1 MNNLASTNGIAA
13 NRLKIR
19 NRDFASY
26 SGLLVVIF
34 AVGVLLTFTSPNRSF
49 MTHNN
54 LLNVLRQISVYG
66 VLAVGMSFV
75 IISGGIDL
83 SVGSIAGLAGA
94 VASTLM
100 VGAGLPLGQAMA
112 TGLLI
117 GTVLGI
123 ANGAVIA
130 FMGIPPFIM
139 TLATMTTIRG
149 IAYLVCNGKP
159 IGGLPDELLY
169 IGIGTF
175 LGIPV
180 PILFMTAMFLL
191 GGLLLRKT
199 VIGRSIYAVGGN
211 KQAAH
216 LAGVKVRFSLV
227 SAYAISGFMSSLGG
241 IILAARNTS
250 AQPTAGSSFEV
261 EAIAACA
268 MGGVS
273 MNGGSGSI
281 VGVFLGAFLMGIIN
295 NGMNLMGINSYWQ
308 LVVKGL
314 IIMLAVIYSIYN
326 ASRKAR
332 S

>member
-1 MNNLASTNGIAA
+1 
-13 NRLKIR
+13 
-19 NRDFASY
+19 
-26 SGLLVVIF
+26 
-34 AVGVLLTFTSPNRSF
+34 

-123 ANGAVIA
+123 AERRRDSLHGHPA
-130 FMGIPPFIM
+130 FIM

-191 GGLLLRKT
+191 EPLAPQDRHRPLHLRGRGETSRPPTSPASRPVQPGQRLRHIRLHEQPGRDHPGRPEHLGPAHGRKLLR
-199 VIGRSIYAVGGN
+199 GGGDRG
-211 KQAAH
+211 
-216 LAGVKVRFSLV
+216 LRD
-227 SAYAISGFMSSLGG
+227 
-241 IILAARNTS
+241 
-250 AQPTAGSSFEV
+250 
-261 EAIAACA
+261 
-268 MGGVS
+268 GGVS

-326 ASRKAR
+326 ASRKSR